1 MVYSLG
7 LARAIFITSAYMRYS
22 VEAAPCAPQAAG
34 CSLLQAGRCAIN
46 GVEACGRS
54 KPLCVVTRLQYHR
67 LPIMDIRHDLIR
79 FARDDGN
86 GRNIIS
92 RLVLPHAPDARQ
104 CKGFSSRNGYL
115 IFGIVLLMQPL
126 PLKEAVSRH
135 NTTPLLKGGFPEA
148 RLENA
153 VRPRIEGKALG
164 KGEAPIHQ
172 LNAAITF
179 VVCEHD
185 WLKTAGVRSSPAEKL
200 RSSRLTLT

>member
-54 KPLCVVTRLQYHR
+54 KPLCVVTRLQYHP

-115 IFGIVLLMQPL
+115 IFGIVLLMQRFHSKKLSAGTIQRRSSKEVFQRPDL
-126 PLKEAVSRH
+126 RMPSDLVLKVKRWGKVKPQYISPMLRSPSSFV
-135 NTTPLLKGGFPEA
+135 NTTG
-148 RLENA
+148 
-153 VRPRIEGKALG
+153 
-164 KGEAPIHQ
+164 
-172 LNAAITF
+172 
-179 VVCEHD
+179 
-185 WLKTAGVRSSPAEKL
+185 
-200 RSSRLTLT
+200 

>member
-1 MVYSLG
+1 
-7 LARAIFITSAYMRYS
+7 MRYS
-22 VEAAPCAPQAAG
+22 VEAASCMPQAAG
-34 CSLLQAGRCAIN
+34 CSSLQAGRCAIN

-54 KPLCVVTRLQYHR
+54 KPLCVVTRLQYHP

-79 FARDDGN
+79 FARDDGD

-153 VRPRIEGKALG
+153 VRPRDGLSYRSG
-164 KGEAPIHQ
+164 KGTV
-172 LNAAITF
+172 LTM
-179 VVCEHD
+179 V
-185 WLKTAGVRSSPAEKL
+185 
-200 RSSRLTLT
+200 SRDKPFARFSASHRRQFFQVI